1 MFAPHRTFAG
11 TYQRV
16 HVESVVGD
24 ASPHRLVK
32 MLFDGAI
39 DAVAQARGALA
50 RGDLAT
56 KGERCARAVRILEEG
71 LRGGLDRSAGGE
83 LAANLDGLYGYIV
96 QRLTH
101 ANLHHDDAA
110 LNECVELLTP
120 LRDAWQS
127 IDPMAARA

>member
-1 MFAPHRTFAG
+1 
-11 TYQRV
+11 
-16 HVESVVGD
+16 VVGD

-50 RGDLAT
+50 RGDHAT

-71 LRGGLDRSAGGE
+71 LRGGLDRRAGGE

-110 LNECVELLTP
+110 LTECVELLTP
-120 LRDAWQS
+120 LRDAWQT
-127 IDPMAARA
+127 IDPLAARA